1 MTPVETPGV
10 SAWRRGPGPLL
21 HGSQGPAAEW
31 PPGPRV
37 TRCVPQCVR
46 DLHCAHQ
53 GRPAGHQQRP
63 CRRVCGTGGGEG
75 YKLPPQGPRSQR
87 GAPGSAPER
96 ELFSS
101 WQKPCFSTKPDP
113 RAASPRKL
121 SLPLPVLATSVV
133 RSAVCCLQ
141 SLRAVCAGSCTGSVN
156 PGWWVTEA
164 RGQREGALS
173 LLPLAA
179 PQGLRLPQPC
189 SPAQETPDPW
199 PLPPFAC

>member
-1 MTPVETPGV
+1 MSPSVSGTRTVHTRAGQPGT
-10 SAWRRGPGPLL
+10 S
-21 HGSQGPAAEW
+21 SGPAA
-31 PPGPRV
+31 GFAAQAVGRV
-37 TRCVPQCVR
+37 
-46 DLHCAHQ
+46 
-53 GRPAGHQQRP
+53 
-63 CRRVCGTGGGEG
+63 
-75 YKLPPQGPRSQR
+75 KLPPQGPRSQR
-87 GAPGSAPER
+87 GAPGSAAER

-141 SLRAVCAGSCTGSVN
+141 SLRALCAGSCTGSVN

-173 LLPLAA
+173 LLPLGA
-179 PQGLRLPQPC
+179 PQGLRLLQPC